1 MEKFRKQK
9 TPGVPGSF
17 LRLKMHLPPCGDG
30 LQTAFAVNLIL
41 AMDVLQS
48 VEKFAVV

>member
-1 MEKFRKQK
+1 M
-9 TPGVPGSF
+9 
-17 LRLKMHLPPCGDG
+17 RLKMHLPPCGDG